1 MTKNYRQG
9 DIVWINFSP
18 SLGEEM
24 RGPHPAVII
33 SSNSYNRKTNYIV
46 VCPITSHGN
55 NFRGYLPLTDYD
67 VHGRINTTQLHSYSL
82 KRLTSV
88 EPVDHLRMTD
98 LLMVMQMLHFIFK
111 IEE

>member
-1 MTKNYRQG
+1 MILFELIFHHHLVKKCEGRTPLLL
-9 DIVWINFSP
+9 F
-18 SLGEEM
+18 LLT
-24 RGPHPAVII
+24 
-33 SSNSYNRKTNYIV
+33 SYNRKTNYILV
-46 VCPITSHGN
+46 YPITSHGN

-67 VHGRINTTQLHSYSL
+67 VHERINTTQLHSYSL